1 MKHSFLDKQMK
12 GLKII
17 LWISAIGSLSGFVT
31 AILPW
36 HIITGWIALSGIHA
50 PGNEPATIYMF
61 RLGFMAYGMMGIFFA
76 VLARN
81 PLKYGAMLPLAAC
94 FLFCYALFRLVGGIL
109 YQYPVWHYI
118 GDFIVGIVFGILILI
133 LRNRALKSTEV

>member
-1 MKHSFLDKQMK
+1 MK

-17 LWISAIGSLSGFVT
+17 LWISAIGSLSGFIT
-31 AILPW
+31 SILPW
-36 HIITGWIALSGIHA
+36 HIITDWMTLTGIQP

-61 RLGFMAYGMMGIFFA
+61 RLCFMAYGMIGVFLL

-81 PLKYGAMLPLAAC
+81 PLKYGGMLPLAAC
-94 FLFCYALFRLVGGIL
+94 FLIFYALFRLVCGIL

-118 GDFIVGIVFGILILI
+118 GDFIVGIVFGISIFI
-133 LRNRALKSTEV
+133 FRKKALKSVEV